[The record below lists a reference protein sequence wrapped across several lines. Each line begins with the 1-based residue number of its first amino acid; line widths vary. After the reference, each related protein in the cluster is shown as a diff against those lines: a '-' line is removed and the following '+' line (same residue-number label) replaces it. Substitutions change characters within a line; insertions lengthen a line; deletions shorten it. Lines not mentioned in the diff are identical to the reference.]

1 MQATWIRNSLLRA
14 VRDSAKIDTRN
25 LTDNFVYTH
34 PSVSHLASFISALVL
49 SDGAD
54 EHNDTSRL
62 TKINCMRAMVSKYSQ
77 GFPRHTSATT
87 GELPQPRTTDVVLI
101 TGTTGGLGSY
111 VLSQLALNV
120 DISKV
125 YALNRKASDGRT
137 LLERQTSALLDRGLD
152 PVLLDLKKVT
162 LLEGDILVDNFGLSK
177 AMYEEVSMF

>member
-1 MQATWIRNSLLRA
+1 M
-14 VRDSAKIDTRN
+14 
-25 LTDNFVYTH
+25 
-34 PSVSHLASFISALVL
+34 
-49 SDGAD
+49 
-54 EHNDTSRL
+54 
-62 TKINCMRAMVSKYSQ
+62 
-77 GFPRHTSATT
+77 
-87 GELPQPRTTDVVLI
+87 LI

-152 PVLLDLKKVT
+152 PMLLDLKKVT